1 MEINGKR
8 AFQEK
13 HEVNGKI
20 VGGNIYC
27 FYWKSNRNEV
37 ASKISPVPIYDKSLM
52 VEIRSPG
59 FKHQIHVAEV
69 EIRYHNGQVRQRMS
83 GDREMDSGRDI
94 PWREKLRVYLD
105 AWENETKAPDDGTA
119 LEDWQKLDVS
129 MISMLRE
136 ARIYSVE
143 MLAAMPDN
151 RLDAIPLG
159 GRTLRD
165 QAKAFL
171 DAKNGNDQTDR
182 LIARNIELE
191 ERMKLLETQFA
202 EVRRADALKAQPA
215 DNVADVTSEPK
226 RGPGRPPKSAAA

>member
-13 HEVNGKI
+13 HEVNGKV

-27 FYWKSNRNEV
+27 FYWKSNRNEI
-37 ASKISPVPIYDKSLM
+37 ASKVSPVPIYDKSLM

-69 EIRYHNGQVRQRMS
+69 EIHYHNGQVRERNS
-83 GDREMDSGRDI
+83 GDREMDSGREVT
-94 PWREKLRVYLD
+94 WREKLRVYLE
-105 AWENETKAPDDGTA
+105 AWESDSKVPDDGTA
-119 LEDWQKLDVS
+119 LEDWPKLDVA
-129 MISMLRE
+129 MISTLRE

-182 LIARNIELE
+182 LIARNVELE
-191 ERMKLLETQFA
+191 ERMKILEATVA
-202 EVRRADALKAQPA
+202 EVKRSDALKAKPEDTA
-215 DNVADVTSEPK
+215 VDVTAEPK

>member
-13 HEVNGKI
+13 HQVNGKI

-27 FYWKSNRNEV
+27 FYWKPVRNDV
-37 ASKISPVPIYDKSLM
+37 ASKSSPVPIYDRALM

-69 EIRYHNGQVRQRMS
+69 EVHYHNGQVRERNS
-83 GDREMDSGRDI
+83 GTRDLDSGRDI
-94 PWREKLRVYLD
+94 TWREKLKTYIE
-105 AWENETKAPDDGTA
+105 AWENDTKVPDDGTA
-119 LEDWQKLDVS
+119 LEDWPKLDVA
-129 MISMLRE
+129 MIATLRE

-182 LIARNIELE
+182 LIAENTELR
-191 ERMKLLETQFA
+191 ERMKLLEDQFA
-202 EVRRADALKAQPA
+202 EVKRADALKAKPE
-215 DNVADVTSEPK
+215 DGNVTAEAP
-226 RGPGRPPKSAAA
+226 RRGRPPKNAAA

>member
-13 HEVNGKI
+13 HESNGKI

-27 FYWKSNRNEV
+27 FYWKPVRNEV
-37 ASKISPVPIYDKSLM
+37 ASKNSPTPVYDRALM

-59 FKHQIHVAEV
+59 FKHQIHVAEIEV
-69 EIRYHNGQVRQRMS
+69 RYHSGAVRERNS
-83 GDREMDSGRDI
+83 GDREMDSGREI
-94 PWREKLRVYLD
+94 TWREKLRPFIE
-105 AWENETKAPDDGTA
+105 AFENDTKVPDGGTA
-119 LEDWQKLDVS
+119 LEDWPKLDVGL
-129 MISMLRE
+129 IATLRE

-159 GRTLRD
+159 GRVLRD

-171 DAKNGNDQTDR
+171 DAKNGSDQTDR
-182 LIARNIELE
+182 LIAENSDLKD
-191 ERMKLLETQFA
+191 RMKLLEEQFA
-202 EVRRADALKAQPA
+202 EVRRADALRAKPEDGDITEQ
-215 DNVADVTSEPK
+215 K
-226 RGPGRPPKSAAA
+226 RGPGRPRKDAA